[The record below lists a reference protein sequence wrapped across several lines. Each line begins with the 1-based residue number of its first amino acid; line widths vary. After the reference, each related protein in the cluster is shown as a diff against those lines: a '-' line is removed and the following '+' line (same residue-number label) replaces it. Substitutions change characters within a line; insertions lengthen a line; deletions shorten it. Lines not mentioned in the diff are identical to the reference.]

1 MIRSERALFH
11 ARRRTSK
18 LKVLKAKIRQISEA
32 LTLDDQVASLVLQEA
47 IETLTNEMIRYGEIS
62 QGLIQIDTEQLD
74 IIARLPQLLIEARMV
89 LGWSQS
95 EMADRAGMPL
105 TQLSRYE
112 RTEYRSI
119 SLARLQLIA
128 KLLHS
133 ALANEGQ

>member
-1 MIRSERALFH
+1 MIRSERGLFH

-47 IETLTNEMIRYGEIS
+47 IETLTNEMMRYGEIR
-62 QGLIQIDTEQLD
+62 QGLIQIDIEQLD

-89 LGWSQS
+89 LGWSQR

-133 ALANEGQ
+133 ALANDGQ